1 MPNGDEPIAHKR
13 QESRQ
18 KARKQSDDA
27 KIEVSSAK
35 VASKPSHRGV
45 SFADDDNDDFD
56 KGNNRIN
63 DNAAIQS
70 AP

>member
-1 MPNGDEPIAHKR
+1 MPNGDEPIAYR
-13 QESRQ
+13 RPESRQ
-18 KARKQSDDA
+18 KARKASDDA

-45 SFADDDNDDFD
+45 SFAGDDNDAFD
-56 KGNNRIN
+56 NGKNRIN
-63 DNAAIQS
+63 DNVAVQS